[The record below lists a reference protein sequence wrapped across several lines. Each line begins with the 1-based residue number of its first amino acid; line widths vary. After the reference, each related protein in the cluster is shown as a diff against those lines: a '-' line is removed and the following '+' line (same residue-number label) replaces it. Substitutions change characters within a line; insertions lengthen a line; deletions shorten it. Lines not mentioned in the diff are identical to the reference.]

1 MIRDYHQIQ
10 FGSTSS
16 DFEMNHLNSLAD
28 DCEQRRIHYLL
39 QRMRVLNEK
48 QTTQFTSH
56 HALLIE
62 LLSMHLLTPFE
73 QIELFAG
80 REGQK
85 ESKSAYKVAQ
95 NWCRRCQAREA
106 VLNAGQ
112 TIRYFGEIPLE
123 QFTQFYVVAVY
134 QASLCLWV
142 YGIITNL
149 NGSDSTQGD
158 VSIESTICVLNMDE
172 SEETYKWMKLNRGIP
187 TIRKAAMNNETGH
200 DGNIPLSATQEMMLY
215 LRDMLQFKVLK
226 RKVDPLTS
234 AICDLMSALSA
245 VRPEMVI
252 SWPG

>member
-10 FGSTSS
+10 FGSPSS
-16 DFEMNHLNSLAD
+16 DVDMSHLNSLTD
-28 DCEQRRIHYLL
+28 ECERRRIQYLL

-48 QTTQFTSH
+48 QTTQFTNH

-73 QIELFAG
+73 HIELFAG

-85 ESKSAYKVAQ
+85 ESKAAYRVAQ
-95 NWCRRCQAREA
+95 NWCRRGQAREA

-112 TIRYFGEIPLE
+112 TIRYFCKIPLE
-123 QFTQFYVVAVY
+123 QLTEFYVVAVY

-142 YGIITNL
+142 YGIFTNP
-149 NGSDSTQGD
+149 NDSDLTQGD
-158 VSIESTICVLNMDE
+158 ASIESTICVLNTDE
-172 SEETYKWMKLNRGIP
+172 SVETYKWMKLNCGIP
-187 TIRKAAMNNETGH
+187 TIRKAGINNEAGD
-200 DGNIPLSATQEMMLY
+200 DGYIPLSSTQEMVLY
-215 LRDMLQFKVLK
+215 LRNMLQFKVLK
-226 RKVDPLTS
+226 CKVDPLTS